1 MFNLTENMKW
11 LQRRNSRFFHKM
23 RVSFQDD
30 SFIYIELFLFCYWFD
45 DNIFICLII
54 FQSAS
59 NLSSHF

>member
-1 MFNLTENMKW
+1 MFNLTSNMKW
-11 LQRRNSRFFHKM
+11 LQRRNSRFFHKVL
-23 RVSFQDD
+23 VSFQDG